1 MNKITSEQLLHYIE
15 NLLEQNAFEVQMK
28 NSPNGSLDFYVPY
41 IMNDALECFL
51 LIQNV
56 YLQGEYLNYF
66 YDDTRVE
73 LLGSKQRPALVFH
86 QGTSNVFTV
95 WFEDCYQILNCY
107 RYDQIGHFWRK
118 GEEQWRRLVYIL
130 GTIHDKY
137 NYMGEEVCNKAELE
151 LMKLLGFA
159 PLRMYTPLNE
169 SLDGIYSDSKE
180 GFQLIRQYAEEVDD
194 QNFLKLL
201 KIYEKFPF
209 QFVKTLLFHSMN
221 YSGRYKLYHHIYKKI
236 VLASEEYP
244 DREYPAELGEFIRS
258 SRLEVSSIL
267 KNYGFEGIYPLFQR
281 NNMQIF
287 CVEEHPF
294 TILESEDFSFRIQFM
309 VSETE
314 NSNHPFNYGFFQAN
328 GNHGRIEET
337 LDFLNELTI
346 VLEEESFR

>member
-15 NLLEQNAFEVQMK
+15 NLLEQHAFEVQMK

-51 LIQNV
+51 LIRNV

-73 LLGSKQRPALVFH
+73 LLGSRQRPALVFH

-95 WFEDCYQILNCY
+95 WFEDCYQILDCY

-130 GTIHDKY
+130 GTIHDKCK
-137 NYMGEEVCNKAELE
+137 YMGDNVCNETELE
-151 LMKLLGFA
+151 LIKLMGFA
-159 PLRMYTPLNE
+159 PLRMYTPINE
-169 SLDGIYSDSKE
+169 SLDEIYPDSEE
-180 GFQLIRQYAEEVDD
+180 GFQLIQKYAEEVDD
-194 QNFLKLL
+194 QFFLKLL
-201 KIYEKFPF
+201 KLYEKLHFPF
-209 QFVKTLLFHSMN
+209 VANLLFRTMN
-221 YSGRYKLYHHIYKKI
+221 YSGRYKLYQHIYEKVVK
-236 VLASEEYP
+236 ASEAYP
-244 DREYPAELGEFIRS
+244 DREYPSELGEFIRS
-258 SRLEVSSIL
+258 SRIEVSTIL
-267 KNYGFEGIYPLFQR
+267 KDYGFEGIYPLFHR
-281 NNMQIF
+281 RNMQIF

-309 VSETE
+309 VSESE
-314 NSNHPFNYGFFQAN
+314 NSKHPLHYGFFHTK

-337 LDFLNELTI
+337 LDFLTET
-346 VLEEESFR
+346 VDFSEEQ

>member
-15 NLLEQNAFEVQMK
+15 DLLEQNAFEVQMK
-28 NSPNGSLDFYVPY
+28 NASNGSLDFYVPY

-51 LIQNV
+51 LIRNV

-95 WFEDCYQILNCY
+95 WFEDCYQILDCY

-137 NYMGEEVCNKAELE
+137 KYMGDKVCNEMELE
-151 LMKLLGFA
+151 LIKLMGFA

-169 SLDGIYSDSKE
+169 SLDGIYSDSEE

-194 QNFLKLL
+194 QLFFKLL
-201 KIYEKFPF
+201 KLYEKLPF
-209 QFVKTLLFHSMN
+209 QFVANLLFRSMN
-221 YSGRYKLYHHIYKKI
+221 YSGRYNLYQHIYEKI
-236 VLASEEYP
+236 VKASEEYP
-244 DREYPAELGEFIRS
+244 DREYPAELGEYIRS
-258 SRLEVSSIL
+258 SRIEVSSII
-267 KNYGFEGIYPLFQR
+267 KEYGFEGIYPLFQR
-281 NNMQIF
+281 GNMQIF

-314 NSNHPFNYGFFQAN
+314 NSKHPLNYGFFQAK
-328 GNHGRIEET
+328 GNHGKIEET
-337 LDFLNELTI
+337 LDFLNETI
-346 VLEEESFR
+346 TVPEER